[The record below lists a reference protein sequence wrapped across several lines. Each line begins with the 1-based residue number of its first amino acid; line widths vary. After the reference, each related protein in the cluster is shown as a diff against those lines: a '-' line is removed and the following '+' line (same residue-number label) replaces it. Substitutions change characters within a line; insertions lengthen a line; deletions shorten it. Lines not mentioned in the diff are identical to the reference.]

1 MSMSGSD
8 DLEGEDSHNKEN
20 VKIITNSKTKKNFQ
34 KSILTIK
41 KVQLKKQI
49 RSSYLHEGACP
60 CVCVCVHQ
68 VLSVIFCPTR
78 FVRSILSV
86 PFRFCI
92 NNDKGVEM
100 HRQETETM
108 G

>member
-41 KVQLKKQI
+41 KVNRITIKMN
-49 RSSYLHEGACP
+49 LH
-60 CVCVCVHQ
+60 
-68 VLSVIFCPTR
+68 L
-78 FVRSILSV
+78 
-86 PFRFCI
+86 
-92 NNDKGVEM
+92 
-100 HRQETETM
+100 
-108 G
+108 